1 MDPPKYTRKTK
12 ETLHKPYRSDATSY
26 QAHRA
31 EIPDASYGFGSKKHS
46 EFKKPWLPHSGYDA
60 MEYRWDFPLAYLNPI
75 HMDIDVPDMGQYI
88 YPNIPDWNPDW
99 KPPRWDPRYPTPTFP
114 DGNDFKLDGP
124 GDENQ
129 ASRIKWM
136 YCEGHDFYFC
146 PGTLIRVTFTQ
157 FRTDPIRR
165 VMFDPKYG
173 LLLKAE
179 SIWRAP
185 YNPEGLYLVDI
196 MLSSDIEEKSF
207 SVFAETASGNQCES
221 RGHHAGMDCMVCDNV
236 SIGYTSTQ
244 QNVGTSQTLTVNNPV
259 PGVTYEWEQ
268 SGGGSLSDRR
278 GDSTTLTAP
287 ADNPNCTKNSTIYL
301 KDKASGQICASLSVT
316 YTNPNAGGGYKIW
329 YQTESYK
336 GGPYRSL
343 YSNPPLC
350 SNLYNSRHWNYNC
363 AGEGQPEASSGALF
377 CIDARFPCSD
387 WIGTTTAGSLC
398 DRMQDTRT
406 DAQRLA
412 GCCPQALM

>member
-1 MDPPKYTRKTK
+1 MDPTKYTRKTK

-75 HMDIDVPDMGQYI
+75 HMDINVPDMGQYI

-114 DGNDFKLDGP
+114 DGGDFKLDGP

-136 YCEGHDFYFC
+136 YCEGHDFEFC
-146 PGTLIRVTFTQ
+146 PGTLVRVTFTQ

-173 LLLKAE
+173 LLMKAE
-179 SIWRAP
+179 AIWRAP
-185 YNPEGLYLVDI
+185 YNPEGLYIVDI
-196 MLSSDIEEKSF
+196 KLSSDIEDKSF
-207 SVFAETASGNQCES
+207 SVTAQTASGAQCES
-221 RGHHAGMDCMVCDNV
+221 RGYHAGMECMGCENV

-244 QNVGTSQTLTVNNPV
+244 QNVGTGQTLTVNNPV

-268 SGGGSLSDRR
+268 TGGGSLSERQ
-278 GDSTTLTAP
+278 GGSTTLTAP
-287 ADNPNCTKNSTIYL
+287 SDNPNCTKNSTIYL
-301 KDKASGQICASLSVT
+301 KDKASGQVCASVVVT
-316 YTNPNAGGGYKIW
+316 YTNPSDYVAYKYLLKESLLASNIRPVGRPYCADVW
-329 YQTESYK
+329 WSRLYTGRCDGTETASDNTTMCW
-336 GGPYRSL
+336 GPET
-343 YSNPPLC
+343 YSCGSSPGWT
-350 SNLYNSRHWNYNC
+350 NSSVCDFSVRDLRT
-363 AGEGQPEASSGALF
+363 PEKL
-377 CIDARFPCSD
+377 
-387 WIGTTTAGSLC
+387 
-398 DRMQDTRT
+398 
-406 DAQRLA
+406 AQ